1 MASGHTPLDPRRWF
15 DRMQPQTL
23 QIATWLLYLNGFF
36 LLIDVVDNSDYLG
49 YFRVQYGWGLPL
61 GVAVVVLH
69 AAGGW
74 LMANDRKLGWKL
86 AVAASFTPFVLRFI
100 AYSDIERQL
109 NGSISLYRKLTG
121 GSTLSV
127 IFEVALCAL
136 LLHPHS
142 RQHQKIWYR

>member
-121 GSTLSV
+121 GSTLSA
-127 IFEVALCAL
+127 IFEVALCAP

>member
-1 MASGHTPLDPRRWF
+1 
-15 DRMQPQTL
+15 MQPQTL
-23 QIATWLLYLNGFF
+23 QIATLLLYLNGFF
-36 LLIDVVDNSDYLG
+36 LLIDVIDKSDYLG
-49 YFRVQYGWGLPL
+49 YFRIQYGWGLPL
-61 GVAVVVLH
+61 GIAGVALH
-69 AAGGW
+69 VGGGW

-100 AYSDIERQL
+100 AYTDIERITSSSV
-109 NGSISLYRKLTG
+109 GLYRKLTG
-121 GSTLSV
+121 GSTLSA

>member
-1 MASGHTPLDPRRWF
+1 MSTGRTPLDPKRWF

-36 LLIDVVDNSDYLG
+36 LLIDVVDKSDYLG
-49 YFRVQYGWGLPL
+49 YFRVEYAWGLPL
-61 GVAVVVLH
+61 GLAAVVIH

-74 LMANDRKLGWKL
+74 LMANDRRLGWKL
-86 AVAASFTPFVLRFI
+86 AVVASFAPFVLRFI
-100 AYSDIERQL
+100 VYSDIERQL
-109 NGSISLYRKLTG
+109 NGSIGLYRKLTG
-121 GSTLSV
+121 GSTLNA

>member
-1 MASGHTPLDPRRWF
+1 MASGHSPLNPRRWF

-36 LLIDVVDNSDYLG
+36 LLVDVVDTSDYLG
-49 YFRVQYGWGLPL
+49 YYRAQYGWGVIL
-61 GVAVVVLH
+61 GVAVVALH
-69 AAGGW
+69 AGGGW
-74 LMANDRKLGWKL
+74 LMANDRRLGWKL
-86 AVAASFTPFVLRFI
+86 AVVASFSPFVLRFI
-100 AYSDIERQL
+100 AYSDIDRQL
-109 NGSISLYRKLTG
+109 PGSIGIYRKLTG
-121 GSTLSV
+121 GSTLNA

>member
-121 GSTLSV
+121 GSTLSA

-142 RQHQKIWYR
+142 RQHQKIWYH